1 MFLSLYNELLYRPL
15 FNVLVFLYE
24 TVSFYDLG
32 IAIIALTVLIRL
44 ALYPLSRHAMES
56 QKNMMTIQPEV
67 KKLQE
72 KYKDNKEEQMKR
84 VMELYKEKKVNPFSG
99 CVPILIQLPIII
111 ALYQVFLAGFND
123 ESLKALYSFIPNP
136 GALHHMFLGFLDL
149 SLKKNILLA
158 VLAGALQ
165 FYQSKMMLDEQKKIQ
180 TTASANDFSANMSK
194 QMTYTMPIVTVV
206 VSYTLPAGLA
216 LYWAVTNLISIIQ
229 QMQVLKGKGTDAKK

>member
-1 MFLSLYNELLYRPL
+1 MFLTLYNELLYRPL

-24 TVSFYDLG
+24 TVSFADMG

-44 ALYPLSRHAMES
+44 ALYPLSRHAVES
-56 QKNMMTIQPEV
+56 QKNMMAIQPEV

-84 VMELYKEKKVNPFSG
+84 IMELYKEKKVNPFSG

-123 ESLKALYSFIPNP
+123 ESLSALYSFIPNP
-136 GALHHMFLGFLDL
+136 GSLHHSFLGLVDL
-149 SLKKNILLA
+149 SAKKNIILA
-158 VLAGALQ
+158 LLAGALQ
-165 FYQSKMMLDEQKKIQ
+165 FYQSKMMLDEQKKVQ
-180 TTASANDFSANMSK
+180 GETSANDFSANMSK
-194 QMTYTMPIVTVV
+194 QMTYTMPVVTVV

-216 LYWAVTNLISIIQ
+216 LYWAVTTLVSIIQ
-229 QMQVLKGKGTDAKK
+229 QVQVLRKKTH

>member
-24 TVSFYDLG
+24 TVSFYDMG

-44 ALYPLSRHAMES
+44 VLYPLSRHAVES
-56 QKNMMTIQPEV
+56 QKNMMAVQPEV

-84 VMELYKEKKVNPFSG
+84 VMALYKEKKVNPFSG

-111 ALYQVFLAGFND
+111 ALYQVFLAGFD
-123 ESLKALYSFIPNP
+123 DGSLSSLYSFIPNP
-136 GALHHMFLGFLDL
+136 GALNHSFLGFLDL
-149 SLKKNILLA
+149 SLKKNIILA

-165 FYQSKMMLDEQKKIQ
+165 FYQSKMMLDEQKKLQ
-180 TTASANDFSANMSK
+180 TTSSSNDFSTNMSK
-194 QMTYTMPIVTVV
+194 QMTYTMPVVTVV

-229 QMQVLKGKGTDAKK
+229 QKQVLSKKEVELKK

>member
-1 MFLSLYNELLYRPL
+1 MFFSLYNELLYRPL

-44 ALYPLSRHAMES
+44 ALYPLSRHAIES
-56 QKNMMTIQPEV
+56 QKNMMAVQPEV

-99 CVPILIQLPIII
+99 CIPILIQLPIII
-111 ALYQVFLAGFND
+111 ALYQVFLAGFD
-123 ESLKALYSFIPNP
+123 DGSLSSLYSFIPNP
-136 GALHHMFLGFLDL
+136 GSLNHSFLGILDL
-149 SLKKNILLA
+149 SLKKNIILA

-165 FYQSKMMLDEQKKIQ
+165 FYQSKMMLDEQKKVQ
-180 TTASANDFSANMSK
+180 AAPSNDFSANMSK
-194 QMTYTMPIVTVV
+194 QMTYTMPVVTVV
-206 VSYTLPAGLA
+206 ISYTLPAGLA
-216 LYWAVTNLISIIQ
+216 LYWTVTNLISIIQ
-229 QMQVLKGKGTDAKK
+229 QKQILGRKKTERKQ

>member
-24 TVSFYDLG
+24 TVSFYDMG

-44 ALYPLSRHAMES
+44 VLYPLSRHAVES
-56 QKNMMTIQPEV
+56 QKNMMAVQPEV

-84 VMELYKEKKVNPFSG
+84 VMALYKEKKVNPFSG

-111 ALYQVFLAGFND
+111 ALYQVFLAGFD
-123 ESLKALYSFIPNP
+123 DGSLSSLYSFIPNP
-136 GALHHMFLGFLDL
+136 GALNHSFLGFLDL
-149 SLKKNILLA
+149 SLKKNIILA

-165 FYQSKMMLDEQKKIQ
+165 FYQSKMMLDEQKKLQ
-180 TTASANDFSANMSK
+180 TTVSSNDFSANMSK
-194 QMTYTMPIVTVV
+194 QMTYTMPVVTVV

-229 QMQVLKGKGTDAKK
+229 QKQVLSKKEVELKK